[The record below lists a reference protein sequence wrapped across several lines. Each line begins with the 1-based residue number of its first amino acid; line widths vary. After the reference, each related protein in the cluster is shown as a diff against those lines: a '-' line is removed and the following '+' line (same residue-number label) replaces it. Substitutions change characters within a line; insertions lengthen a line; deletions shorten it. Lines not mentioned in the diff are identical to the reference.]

1 MAADYVDIKQGEAL
15 VFTGERFIPGEAE
28 GDIELEHLHRYS
40 LVCELAKGKRILD
53 VASGEGYGSAML
65 AAHAAEVTGVDISE
79 DAIRHASDKYVVPN
93 LRFVH
98 GSCSALPLPDAA
110 VDMVVSFETLEH
122 HDQHEAMM
130 REIKRVLQPGGLLV
144 ISSPD
149 KLEYSDKPGYV
160 NEFHIKEL
168 YRCEFQELLTRHFAH
183 YRLYGQR
190 VAYGSV
196 VLSEDYDGPQQA
208 RSFALEDHQLQSYA
222 GVPHAVY
229 LIAVVSDGVLPT
241 LGVGLFDLPLASAPI
256 VKASLEHSA
265 RLQRAVDE
273 LRATLDSVAVERD
286 AYKQAVSDLE
296 DALRARSSAHDAALA
311 RMRELGGLQAA
322 VDELRGTVETLLIER
337 NAYRQ
342 AVENLQDALRSQS
355 AEHTRDMD
363 DLREKHARNIDG
375 VRQQLQVAQQDN
387 ARGQI
392 LIGEHVSR
400 IRELE
405 SREAQLMLKQREVE
419 AVREALMLEN
429 ENQRAVVDAFR
440 DQLAQTYQSRSWR
453 ITAPLRKLSSLRFK
467 FLRRRQLLAHSEHAS
482 KPWPL
487 QTVDLTHVGSA
498 APLGVEHHKQALA
511 KTDPVR
517 YRILLVSYYCP
528 TRAHAGGLRILD
540 MYALLRRMCPEVQLD
555 LFTHHRPQIDWSI
568 DEVHSIF
575 DNVYMCE
582 QEDLSPDA
590 FAALASDRSICYD
603 VVDLQFHQSAYY
615 LAAYRKIGHKIL
627 FTPMESQA
635 KVLYL
640 EMQEQIRRTGKVGL
654 RKLAVLFK
662 MAFEEISFCRKADAV
677 VCVSKTDA
685 AFIRAVG
692 GGRHVRG
699 IETGLSPFEFSNAL
713 SDNFVPP
720 RSKDRSKSIVYVA
733 YFGSETNVKALEW
746 FLMCVH
752 PDIVKAVPGYKLVVV
767 GRGDLSAFHSYAGE
781 SVQLVGEVPE
791 LEPFIRDA
799 NHGIAPAL
807 GGSGFRGKVNQYAV
821 LGIPSVTSRIA
832 HKGLAYRDRQS
843 ILIADA
849 PEDFARCCIQLLQ
862 DDKLNDAIAAAAR
875 RVCIAA
881 YGWQTKWPD
890 IATTYGVKEYV
901 R

>member
-1 MAADYVDIKQGEAL
+1 MVADRGHTLDDAVL
-15 VFTGERFIPGEAE
+15 VFTGERFVPGEAE

-40 LVCELAKGKRILD
+40 LVCALATGKRILD

-65 AAHAAEVTGVDISE
+65 AAHAAEVIGVDISE
-79 DAIRHASDKYVVPN
+79 GAIRHASDKYVAPN
-93 LRFVH
+93 LHFVQ
-98 GSCSALPLPDAA
+98 GSCAALPLPDAA
-110 VDMVVSFETLEH
+110 VDMVVSFETIEH

-130 REIKRVLQPGGLLV
+130 QEIKRVLRTGGLLV

-149 KLEYSDKPGYV
+149 KLEYSDKPGYA
-160 NEFHIKEL
+160 NEFHVKEL
-168 YRCEFQELLTRHFAH
+168 YRSEFQQLLAKHFIH
-183 YRLYGQR
+183 QRLYGQR

-196 VLSEDYDGPQQA
+196 VLSEDYDGPQQVQ
-208 RSFALEDHQLQSYA
+208 SYVLEDHQPRVYS

-229 LIAVVSDGVLPT
+229 LIAVASDGVLPT
-241 LGVGLFDLPLASAPI
+241 LGVGLFDLPLASAPV
-256 VKASLEHSA
+256 VKASLEHAA
-265 RLQRAVDE
+265 RLQSAVDD
-273 LRATLDSVAVERD
+273 LHATIDSVVVERD
-286 AYKQAVSDLE
+286 AYRRAVSDLE
-296 DALRARSSAHDAALA
+296 DALHAKSVAHDTALD
-311 RMRELGGLQAA
+311 RLSEFGRLQAA
-322 VDELRGTVETLLIER
+322 VDELRGTVDALLIER
-337 NAYRQ
+337 EAFRQ
-342 AVENLQDALRSQS
+342 AVENLQDALRSKS
-355 AEHTRDMD
+355 HEHIREIGV
-363 DLREKHARNIDG
+363 LREAHAREMNNMREEHARNIDG
-375 VRQQLQVAQQDN
+375 VQQQLQEAQQDN
-387 ARGQI
+387 ASSLA
-392 LIGEHVSR
+392 LIDEHLSR
-400 IRELE
+400 IRE
-405 SREAQLMLKQREVE
+405 VE
-419 AVREALMLEN
+419 TAREALMSEN
-429 ENQRAVVDAFR
+429 VRQRAVADAFR

-453 ITAPLRKLSSLRFK
+453 ITAPLRKLSSLRLK
-467 FLRRRQLLAHSEHAS
+467 FLRSRQILAHSEHVS
-482 KPWPL
+482 KPLPV
-487 QTVDLTHVGSA
+487 QPFDVAQA
-498 APLGVEHHKQALA
+498 APIGVEHHEQALT

-540 MYALLRRMCPEVQLD
+540 IYALLKRMCPEVQLD

-582 QEDLSPDA
+582 QEDLTPDA
-590 FAALASDRSICYD
+590 FAALTKYRSACYD
-603 VVDLQFHQSAYY
+603 IVDLQFHQSAFH
-615 LAAYRKIGHKIL
+615 LAAYRKIAHKIL

-640 EMQEQIRRTGKVGL
+640 EIREQIRRTGKVGL
-654 RKLAVLFK
+654 RKIALLFK
-662 MAFEEISFCRKADAV
+662 AAFEEISFCRKADAV

-713 SDNFVPP
+713 ADNFVPP
-720 RSKDRSKSIVYVA
+720 RSKDRSKAIVYVA

-746 FLMCVH
+746 FLQNVH
-752 PDIVKAVPGYKLVVV
+752 PDIVKAVPGYKLLVV
-767 GRGDLSAFHSYAGE
+767 GRGDLSGFQSYAGE
-781 SVQLVGEVPE
+781 SVELVGEVPV
-791 LEPFIRDA
+791 LEPYIRDA

-832 HKGLAYRDRQS
+832 QKGLAYRDRQS
-843 ILIADA
+843 ILVADA

-862 DDKLNDAIAAAAR
+862 DNKLNDAIAAAAR
-875 RVCIAA
+875 RVCIAT

-890 IATTYGVKEYV
+890 IAATYGVKEYA